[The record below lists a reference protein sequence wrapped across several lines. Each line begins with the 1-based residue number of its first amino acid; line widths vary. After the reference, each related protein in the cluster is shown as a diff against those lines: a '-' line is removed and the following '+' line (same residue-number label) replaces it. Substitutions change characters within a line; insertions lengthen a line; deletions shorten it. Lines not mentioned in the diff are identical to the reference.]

1 MCIKTMLNRLKK
13 TFCYGALCATTLFS
27 STAWAQDDEDLHK
40 ADSITTAN
48 VVGFVDN
55 GAILSSEVALVMSLD
70 NSKVLY
76 SKNSNTVRPIASIS
90 KLLTALVITHSKLP
104 LDEIIVIDDSDVDRV
119 KKSSSRLS
127 VGTTL
132 TRREALLLA
141 LMSSENRAAHALAR
155 TYPGGMSAFVREMNA
170 TARQIGMTRSRFI
183 EPTGLSPQNVASPQD
198 LVRLLKAVSNDP
210 LIHQFSTSDDYQI
223 TTSNGRQ
230 QKYRNTNRLVRNNEW
245 KINISKTG
253 YIREA
258 GDCLVMITK
267 IEGQSMAVVL
277 LNAQG
282 RVTRFSDAVRVRHL
296 VQNDYPSL
304 Y

>member
-1 MCIKTMLNRLKK
+1 MLNRLKK
-13 TFCYGALCATTLFS
+13 TLFCSAFCATTVITQS
-27 STAWAQDDEDLHK
+27 AWAQEDDVGP
-40 ADSITTAN
+40 ADTLTAAQ

-55 GAILSSEVALVMSLD
+55 GAQISSEVALVMSLD
-70 NSKVLY
+70 NNKVLY

-90 KLLTALVITHSKLP
+90 KLLSALVIVRSKLP
-104 LDEIIVIDDSDVDRV
+104 LDEIITIDDSDIDRV

-127 VGTTL
+127 VGTNL

-141 LMSSENRAAHALAR
+141 LMSSENRATHALGR
-155 TYPGGMSAFVREMNA
+155 TYPGGMDAFVREMNA
-170 TARQIGMTRSRFI
+170 TARQIGMTRSRFV
-183 EPTGLSPQNVASPQD
+183 EPTGLSPLNVASPQD
-198 LVRLLKAVSNDP
+198 LVRLLKAVSNEP
-210 LIHQFSTSDDYQI
+210 LIHQFSTSDAHQI
-223 TTSNGRQ
+223 ITSNGRQ
-230 QKYRNTNRLVRNNEW
+230 QKYRNTNRLIRNNDW
-245 KINISKTG
+245 NIDISKTG

-267 IEGQSMAVVL
+267 IEGQNMAVVL

>member
-1 MCIKTMLNRLKK
+1 MLNRLKK
-13 TFCYGALCATTLFS
+13 TLFCSTLCVATALTQS
-27 STAWAQDDEDLHK
+27 AWAQEDDVGP
-40 ADSITTAN
+40 ADSLTAAQ

-55 GAILSSEVALVMSLD
+55 GAQISSEVALVMSLD
-70 NSKVLY
+70 NNKVLY

-90 KLLTALVITHSKLP
+90 KLLSALVIVRSKLP
-104 LDEIIVIDDSDVDRV
+104 LDEVITIDDADIDRV

-141 LMSSENRAAHALAR
+141 LMSSENRATHALGR
-155 TYPGGMSAFVREMNA
+155 TYPGGMQAFVREMNA
-170 TARQIGMTRSRFI
+170 TARQIGMTRSRFV
-183 EPTGLSPQNVASPQD
+183 EPTGLSPLNVASPQD
-198 LVRLLKAVSNDP
+198 LVRLLKAVSNEP
-210 LIHQFSTSDDYQI
+210 LIHQFSTSDDHQLY
-223 TTSNGRQ
+223 TSNGRQ
-230 QKYRNTNRLVRNNEW
+230 QKYRNTNRLVRNNDW
-245 KINISKTG
+245 KIDISKTG

-267 IEGQSMAVVL
+267 IEGQNMAVVL

-296 VQNDYPSL
+296 VQNDYPAL

>member
-1 MCIKTMLNRLKK
+1 MLNRLKK
-13 TFCYGALCATTLFS
+13 TLFCSAFCAATVITQS
-27 STAWAQDDEDLHK
+27 AWAQEDDVGP
-40 ADSITTAN
+40 ADTLTAAQ

-55 GAILSSEVALVMSLD
+55 GAQISSEVALVMSLD
-70 NSKVLY
+70 NNKVLY

-90 KLLTALVITHSKLP
+90 KLLSALVIVRSKLP
-104 LDEIIVIDDSDVDRV
+104 LDEIITIDDSDIDRV

-127 VGTTL
+127 VGTNL

-141 LMSSENRAAHALAR
+141 LMSSENRATHALGR
-155 TYPGGMSAFVREMNA
+155 TYPGGMDAFVREMNA
-170 TARQIGMTRSRFI
+170 TARQIGMTRSRFV
-183 EPTGLSPQNVASPQD
+183 EPTGLSPLNVASPQD
-198 LVRLLKAVSNDP
+198 LVRLLKAVSNEP
-210 LIHQFSTSDDYQI
+210 LIHQFSTSDAHQI
-223 TTSNGRQ
+223 ITSNGRQ
-230 QKYRNTNRLVRNNEW
+230 QKYRNTNRLIRNNDW
-245 KINISKTG
+245 NIDISKTG

-267 IEGQSMAVVL
+267 IEGQNMAVVL

>member
-1 MCIKTMLNRLKK
+1 MLNRLKK
-13 TFCYGALCATTLFS
+13 TFFCSAFCAATVITQS
-27 STAWAQDDEDLHK
+27 AWAQEDDVGP
-40 ADSITTAN
+40 ADTLTAAQ

-55 GAILSSEVALVMSLD
+55 GAQISSEVALVMSLD
-70 NSKVLY
+70 NNKVLY

-90 KLLTALVITHSKLP
+90 KLLSALVIVRSKLP
-104 LDEIIVIDDSDVDRV
+104 LDEIITIDDSDIDRV

-127 VGTTL
+127 VGTNL

-141 LMSSENRAAHALAR
+141 LMSSENRATHALGR
-155 TYPGGMSAFVREMNA
+155 TYPGGMDAFVREMNA
-170 TARQIGMTRSRFI
+170 TARQIGMTRSRFV
-183 EPTGLSPQNVASPQD
+183 EPTGLSPLNVASPQD
-198 LVRLLKAVSNDP
+198 LVRLLKAVSNEP
-210 LIHQFSTSDDYQI
+210 LIHQFSTSDAHQI
-223 TTSNGRQ
+223 ITSNGRK
-230 QKYRNTNRLVRNNEW
+230 QKYRNTNRLIRNNDW
-245 KINISKTG
+245 NIDISKTG

-267 IEGQSMAVVL
+267 IEGQNMAVVL

>member
-1 MCIKTMLNRLKK
+1 MLNRLKK
-13 TFCYGALCATTLFS
+13 TFFCSAFCAATVITQS
-27 STAWAQDDEDLHK
+27 AWAQEDDVGP
-40 ADSITTAN
+40 ADTLTAAQ

-55 GAILSSEVALVMSLD
+55 GAQISSEVALVMSLD
-70 NSKVLY
+70 NNKVLY

-90 KLLTALVITHSKLP
+90 KLLSALVIVRSKLP
-104 LDEIIVIDDSDVDRV
+104 LDEIITIDDSDIDRV

-127 VGTTL
+127 VGTNL

-141 LMSSENRAAHALAR
+141 LMSSENRATHALGR
-155 TYPGGMSAFVREMNA
+155 TYPGGMDAFVREMNA
-170 TARQIGMTRSRFI
+170 TARQIGMTRSRFV
-183 EPTGLSPQNVASPQD
+183 EPTGLSPLNVASPQD
-198 LVRLLKAVSNDP
+198 LVRLLKAVSNEP
-210 LIHQFSTSDDYQI
+210 LIHQFSTSDAHQI
-223 TTSNGRQ
+223 ITSNGRQ
-230 QKYRNTNRLVRNNEW
+230 QKYRNTNRLIRNNDW
-245 KINISKTG
+245 NIDISKTG

-267 IEGQSMAVVL
+267 IEGQNMAVVL